1 MKNVDLN
8 LKPVRGKKLPLKVKT
23 TINYDDLKKKSNRK
37 AFTPRP
43 VFLRLRRICITLSR
57 WKGSTFSAWNLL
69 PLGLLQG
76 RIGEAVF
83 PDSSLF
89 V

>member
-8 LKPVRGKKLPLKVKT
+8 LKPVTGKKLPLKVKT

-43 VFLRLRRICITLSR
+43 VFLRLRRICV
-57 WKGSTFSAWNLL
+57 LL
-69 PLGLLQG
+69 YPDGK
-76 RIGEAVF
+76 EA
-83 PDSSLF
+83 LF
-89 V
+89 LPGIYYH